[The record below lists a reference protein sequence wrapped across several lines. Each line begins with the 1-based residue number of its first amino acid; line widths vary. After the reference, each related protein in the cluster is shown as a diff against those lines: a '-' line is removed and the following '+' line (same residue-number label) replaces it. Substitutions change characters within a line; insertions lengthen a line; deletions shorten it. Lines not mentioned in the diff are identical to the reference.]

1 MEGELPISVVMAG
14 RSPSCSASQGLHFS
28 RESLLDDEVH
38 LAQSKELP
46 RSNSGHIFQEE
57 IDETPETPSSGLN
70 DGDRLLVGPIPDIMG
85 SKKMEPLMVREPML
99 LEEMT
104 MRDFEKGLKH
114 TQTVVIPVGS
124 LEAHGSHLP
133 LATDTL
139 EAYAL
144 AKRVAERINVFVAP
158 PVFYGVLRSTRDHPG
173 SVGISPATLRAIL
186 YDIAH
191 SLHRQGCR
199 RFLILSGHAGSI
211 HVAALRE
218 VGEVLLDRLD
228 GIVVA
233 VLSILDLAPAAVS
246 SWIETKND
254 AHAGEV
260 ETSVMMYIHPNLVQG
275 TSKAEFPVFPDPIM
289 VRNRRKYWPGAVW
302 GDPAKAQEE
311 KGQKLIDLGVEK
323 ICDVIRHMEALPE

>member
-1 MEGELPISVVMAG
+1 
-14 RSPSCSASQGLHFS
+14 
-28 RESLLDDEVH
+28 
-38 LAQSKELP
+38 
-46 RSNSGHIFQEE
+46 
-57 IDETPETPSSGLN
+57 
-70 DGDRLLVGPIPDIMG
+70 LLVGPFPDIMG
-85 SKKMEPLMVREPML
+85 SNKIELLMVRESML

-104 MRDFEKGLKH
+104 MQDFEKGLEH

-144 AKRVAERINVFVAP
+144 AKRVAERISVFVAP
-158 PVFYGVLRSTRDHPG
+158 PVSYGVLRSTRDHPG
-173 SVGISPATLRAIL
+173 SVGISPGTLRSII
-186 YDIAH
+186 YDIAY

-199 RFLILSGHAGSI
+199 RFLILSGHAGST
-211 HVAALRE
+211 HVAALKE
-218 VGEVLLDRLD
+218 VAEVLLDRLD
-228 GIVVA
+228 GIAVA
-233 VLSILDLAPAAVS
+233 VLSILDLTPAAVS

-260 ETSVMMYIHPNLVQG
+260 ETSVMMCIHPNLVQG

-302 GDPAKAQEE
+302 GDPARAQEE
-311 KGQKLIDLGVEK
+311 KGQKLIDVGVEK